1 MYAKEGFQ
9 FVLMPVMFTDSV
21 YREDKNLSSGVFRKI
36 QFYRYRKKMSNFNG
50 NTKIFS
56 NDSCYEDSEEEYFD
70 GSDDT
75 DVENPYEKNQMKKI
89 E

>member
-1 MYAKEGFQ
+1 
-9 FVLMPVMFTDSV
+9 
-21 YREDKNLSSGVFRKI
+21 
-36 QFYRYRKKMSNFNG
+36 MSNFNG

-56 NDSCYEDSEEEYFD
+56 NNSCYEDSEEEYFD